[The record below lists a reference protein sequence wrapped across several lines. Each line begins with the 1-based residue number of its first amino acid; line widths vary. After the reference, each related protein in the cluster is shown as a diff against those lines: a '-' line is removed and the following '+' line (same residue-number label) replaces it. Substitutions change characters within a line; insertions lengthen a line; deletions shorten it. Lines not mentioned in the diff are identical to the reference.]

1 MVCAGVREMHTAPP
15 DQRVTRG
22 MASLVGYILLGG
34 VLTSAALMSAGL
46 VWHWASSGRVQETV
60 PTVGTDLAQIFATF
74 FQQLAS
80 GALQPRLLVYLGLAV
95 LLLTPYVLVA
105 ASMLYFAV
113 VERNV
118 KYTVVTGFVLAV
130 LTYSLF
136 IR

>member
-1 MVCAGVREMHTAPP
+1 MHTTPA

-34 VLTSAALMSAGL
+34 VLTSAFLMSTGL
-46 VWHWASSGRVQETV
+46 VWHWATRGRVQGES
-60 PTVGTDLAQIFATF
+60 PLAGTDLAQIFTTF

-80 GALQPRLLVYLGLAV
+80 GTLQPRPLVYLGLAV
-95 LLLTPYVLVA
+95 LMLTPYLRVA
-105 ASMLYFAV
+105 ASALYFAV

-118 KYTVVTGFVLAV
+118 KYTVFTGFVLAL

>member
-1 MVCAGVREMHTAPP
+1 MQTIPTE
-15 DQRVTRG
+15 RVTRG

-46 VWHWASSGRVQETV
+46 VWHWATRGPVQELS
-60 PTVGTDLAQIFATF
+60 PMAATDLAQIFATF

-80 GALQPRLLVYLGLAV
+80 GALQPRPLIYFGLAV
-95 LLLTPYVLVA
+95 LLLTPYVRVA
-105 ASMLYFAV
+105 ASALYFAV
-113 VERNV
+113 VERNM
-118 KYTVVTGFVLAV
+118 KYTVFTGFVLAV

>member
-1 MVCAGVREMHTAPP
+1 MHTTPA

-34 VLTSAALMSAGL
+34 VLTSAFLMSTGF
-46 VWHWASSGRVQETV
+46 VWQWATRGRVQGES
-60 PTVGTDLAQIFATF
+60 PLAGTDLAQIFATF

-80 GALQPRLLVYLGLAV
+80 GTLQPRPLVYLGLAV
-95 LLLTPYVLVA
+95 LMLTPYLRVA
-105 ASMLYFAV
+105 ASALYFAV

-118 KYTVVTGFVLAV
+118 KYTVFTGFVLAV